1 MGQLRSIRYAL
12 ILIALLV
19 TTQAAWGASATDDFS
34 GDLSNWTH
42 FNGMDG
48 GDLVIVSGQ
57 LVSAFGNSQVNYG
70 MVYTPFTPAN
80 DQYAQAKVYLT
91 GTGQIEAGVMVRADA
106 AAGNAYYC
114 MAQKNLGNGRTST
127 IRRWSGGSLQ
137 GSLIFE
143 SSTTWNAGDTLRCEV
158 SGSPA
163 TIVLKRNSVT
173 VLTSAPDANITSGK
187 GGAVMYQDD
196 ATSAQT
202 DLALDDFEVG
212 DLGGAPAPS
221 ARAVVVTQ

>member
-1 MGQLRSIRYAL
+1 MGQRRSIRYAL
-12 ILIALLV
+12 IALLV
-19 TTQAAWGASATDDFS
+19 TAQVALGANATDDFS
-34 GDLSNWTH
+34 GTLTNWVSFTGMGGGLS
-42 FNGMDG
+42 
-48 GDLVIVSGQ
+48 IISGQ
-57 LVSAFGNSQVNYG
+57 AVPDAGGSGFYNVG
-70 MVYTPFTPAN
+70 MVYNAFTPTD
-80 DQYAQAKVYLT
+80 DQYAQAKIYLT
-91 GTGQIEAGVMVRADA
+91 GAGSIEAGVMVRADA

-137 GSLIFE
+137 GSLTFE

-163 TIVLKRNSVT
+163 TIVLKRNGVT
-173 VLTSAPDANITSGK
+173 VLTSAPDANIASGK
-187 GGAVMYQDD
+187 GGMLMYQDD

-202 DLALDDFEVG
+202 DLAEDDFEVG